1 MSSRNSIKL
10 HNIHLPH
17 IFTRR
22 ILTKNSQ
29 NQYSE
34 LSISEYDISEA
45 FNPDQN
51 YFSPKQIYFSLSHH
65 LYEILKR
72 NLYANH
78 TIFSFSIYK
87 NKEIDNYEI
96 IVKDTSITV
105 SPSESLDSIHER
117 VNIIINNF
125 PDTIFPISPDIISDY
140 CLIFVKYEIFPNE
153 DDASQKSINSEN
165 TYVTSNCL
173 ICSITPPN
181 VLFCNCGH
189 LVVCENCY
197 RNYNKK
203 QCVSCRM
210 LNTIVRIIE

>member
-10 HNIHLPH
+10 HNLHLPH
-17 IFTRR
+17 IFTRK

-34 LSISEYDISEA
+34 LSISEYDITESLMSLLDESLDL
-45 FNPDQN
+45 DQN
-51 YFSPKQIYFSLSHH
+51 HFSPKKLYFSLSHH

-72 NLYANH
+72 NKHYNR
-78 TIFSFSIYK
+78 TVCSFSIYQ

-96 IVKDTSITV
+96 ITKDISITAL
-105 SPSESLDSIHER
+105 ESDSINTIHNKI
-117 VNIIINNF
+117 NIIINNF
-125 PDTIFPISPDIISDY
+125 PDTIFPLQLNNITEFR
-140 CLIFVKYEIFPNE
+140 LIFSKYEIFSNE
-153 DDASQKSINSEN
+153 DEYINSES

-189 LVVCENCY
+189 LVECENCY
-197 RNYNKK
+197 RNYNRKENSV
-203 QCVSCRM
+203 CLVEC
-210 LNTIVRIIE
+210 

>member
-1 MSSRNSIKL
+1 MSRNSIKL

-17 IFTRR
+17 IFTRK
-22 ILTKNSQ
+22 ILTSN
-29 NQYSE
+29 NTGQYSE

-65 LYEILKR
+65 IYEILKR

-78 TIFSFSIYK
+78 TIISFSIYK

-96 IVKDTSITV
+96 IVKDISITV

-125 PDTIFPISPDIISDY
+125 PDTIFPISPDSISDY
-140 CLIFVKYEIFPNE
+140 CLIFTKYEIFPNE
-153 DDASQKSINSEN
+153 DESINSEN

-189 LVVCENCY
+189 ITICSNCY

-210 LNTIVRIIE
+210 LNKIVRIIE

>member
-1 MSSRNSIKL
+1 M
-10 HNIHLPH
+10 
-17 IFTRR
+17 FTRK

-34 LSISEYDISEA
+34 LSISEYDISEVLMSLLDESSDL
-45 FNPDQN
+45 DQN
-51 YFSPKQIYFSLSHH
+51 HFSPKKLYFSLSRH

-72 NLYANH
+72 NKHHNR
-78 TIFSFSIYK
+78 TIYSFSIYQ
-87 NKEIDNYEI
+87 NKEKDNYEI
-96 IVKDTSITV
+96 ITKDISITAL
-105 SPSESLDSIHER
+105 ESDSINTIHNKI
-117 VNIIINNF
+117 NIIINNF
-125 PDTIFPISPDIISDY
+125 PDTIFPLQLNNITEFR
-140 CLIFVKYEIFPNE
+140 LIFSKYELFSNE
-153 DDASQKSINSEN
+153 DEYINSES

-197 RNYNKK
+197 RNYNNSTSKGK

>member
-10 HNIHLPH
+10 HNLHLPH

-34 LSISEYDISEA
+34 LSNSEYDITEA
-45 FNPDQN
+45 LDLDQN
-51 YFSPKQIYFSLSHH
+51 HFSPKQLYFSLSHH

-72 NLYANH
+72 NKHYNR
-78 TIFSFSIYK
+78 TVYSFSIYQ
-87 NKEIDNYEI
+87 NKEIDNYEKI
-96 IVKDTSITV
+96 TKDISITAL
-105 SPSESLDSIHER
+105 ESDSIDTIHDKI
-117 VNIIINNF
+117 NIIINNF
-125 PDTIFPISPDIISDY
+125 PDTIFPLQLNNITEFR
-140 CLIFVKYEIFPNE
+140 LIFSKYEIFSNE
-153 DDASQKSINSEN
+153 DEYINSES
-165 TYVTSNCL
+165 TYKTSNCV
-173 ICSITPPN
+173 ICSFSIPN

-189 LVVCENCY
+189 ITICLNCY

>member
-10 HNIHLPH
+10 HNLHLPH

-34 LSISEYDISEA
+34 LSISEYDITEA
-45 FNPDQN
+45 LDLDQN
-51 YFSPKQIYFSLSHH
+51 HFSPKQLYFSLSHH

-72 NLYANH
+72 NKHYNR
-78 TIFSFSIYK
+78 TVYSFSIYQ

-96 IVKDTSITV
+96 ITKDISIEAFDYDTI
-105 SPSESLDSIHER
+105 DSIHER
-117 VNIIINNF
+117 INIIINNF
-125 PDTIFPISPDIISDY
+125 PDTLFPIPHDKVTDFR
-140 CLIFVKYEIFPNE
+140 LIFSKYEIFSNE
-153 DDASQKSINSEN
+153 DEYINSES
-165 TYVTSNCL
+165 TYKTSNCV
-173 ICSITPPN
+173 ICSFSIPN

-189 LVVCENCY
+189 ITICSNCY

>member
-1 MSSRNSIKL
+1 MTSRNSIKF

-17 IFTRR
+17 VFTRK
-22 ILTKNSQ
+22 ILTKNYQ

-34 LSISEYDISEA
+34 LCISEYDISEA

-65 LYEILKR
+65 IYEILKR

-78 TIFSFSIYK
+78 TIFSFSIYQ
-87 NKEIDNYEI
+87 NKEEDNFEI
-96 IVKDTSITV
+96 IVKDISITV
-105 SPSESLDSIHER
+105 SPFESLDSINER

-125 PDTIFPISPDIISDY
+125 PDTIFPITPDCISDY
-140 CLIFVKYEIFPNE
+140 CLIFVKYEIFLNE
-153 DDASQKSINSEN
+153 DESINSEN

-181 VLFCNCGH
+181 VLVCNCGH

-197 RNYNKK
+197 KKYNKK